1 VATVAEVLL
10 WGRTIGAVS
19 LEEGASIAAYQYAPA
34 FLASGIE
41 LSPISMP
48 LSPRVYQF
56 PSLPQVSFHGLPG
69 LLADSLPDKFGNALI
84 DAWLATQ
91 GRRPESF
98 NSVERLCYIGVRGM
112 GALEFAPAKGPPLRR
127 WAKVQVDELV
137 KLASQVLT
145 HRASLQVS
153 FAPGTRHHG
162 LQELLRVGTSAG
174 GARAKAI
181 VAWNRDTNEVRSGQV
196 KAPAGFDYWLLKFD
210 GVSANKDKELEDP
223 KGYTVIEYA
232 YALMAADAGIEMSE
246 CRLLEE
252 NGRRHFMTRRFDRL
266 SDGGKLHMQSLAA
279 LAHFDFNSAGAYSY
293 EQAFHVIKRLG
304 LSMRAREEQF
314 RRMIFNVVA
323 RNQDDHVKNIAFLMD
338 QAGAWSL
345 SPAFDVT
352 YAYNPTGLWTN
363 RHQMTIDGKTDDF
376 TLQDFKAVAQV
387 AGLKRGR
394 PEAILT
400 EVIDTVKE
408 WPRYAQT
415 AGVPGSQRDKIT
427 RTLRLKFDRRGIL
440 TSQR

>member
-1 VATVAEVLL
+1 VAAVAEVRL

-19 LEEGASIAAYQYAPA
+19 LEEGARICAFQYDPA

-41 LSPISMP
+41 LSPITLP
-48 LSPRVYQF
+48 LSRQIYQF
-56 PSLPQVSFHGLPG
+56 PSLAQVSFHGLPG

-91 GRRPESF
+91 GRRSETF
-98 NSVERLCYIGVRGM
+98 NAIERLCYIGVRGM
-112 GALEFAPAKGPPLRR
+112 GALEFAPARGPPLRR
-127 WAKVQVDELV
+127 SAKVNVDELV

-145 HRASLQVS
+145 HRGSLQVS
-153 FAPGTRHHG
+153 FAPGRRHEG
-162 LQELLRVGTSAG
+162 LQEMLRVGTSAG

-181 VAWNRDTNEVRSGQV
+181 VAWNPETNEVRSGQV

-210 GVSANKDKELEDP
+210 GVSANRDKELEDP

-279 LAHFDFNSAGAYSY
+279 LAHFDFNSAGTYAY
-293 EQAFHVIKRLG
+293 EQAFDVIKRLG
-304 LSMRAREEQF
+304 LSMYAREEQF
-314 RRMIFNVVA
+314 RRMIFNVAA

-338 QAGAWSL
+338 KTGAWSL

-352 YAYNPTGLWTN
+352 YAYNPKGLWTS
-363 RHQMTIDGKTDDF
+363 RHQMTINGKTDDF
-376 TLQDFKAVAQV
+376 TGEDFSAVAQV

-394 PEAILT
+394 PETILT
-400 EVIDTVKE
+400 EVMDTIKE
-408 WPRYAQT
+408 WPRYAKT
-415 AGVPGSQRDKIT
+415 AGVPGPQRDKIA
-427 RTLRLKFDRRGIL
+427 RTLRLKFDRRGNL
-440 TSQR
+440 TSQQ

>member
-1 VATVAEVLL
+1 MATVAEVRL

-19 LEEGASIAAYQYAPA
+19 LEEGARICAFQYDPA

-41 LSPISMP
+41 LAPIAMP
-48 LSPRVYQF
+48 LSRRIYQF
-56 PSLPQVSFHGLPG
+56 PSLAQVSFHGLPG
-69 LLADSLPDKFGNALI
+69 LLADSLPDRFGNALI

-98 NSVERLCYIGVRGM
+98 NAIERLGYIGVRGM
-112 GALEFAPAKGPPLRR
+112 GALEFAPTKGPPLRR
-127 WAKVQVDELV
+127 SAKVRVDQLV
-137 KLASQVLT
+137 KLASEVLT

-153 FAPGTRHHG
+153 FAPGRRHEG
-162 LQELLRVGTSAG
+162 LQEMLRVGTSAG

-181 VAWNRDTNEVRSGQV
+181 IAWNRSTNEVRSGQV
-196 KAPAGFDYWLLKFD
+196 KAPAGFEYWLLKFD

-232 YALMAADAGIEMSE
+232 YALMAAEAGIEMSE
-246 CRLLEE
+246 CGLMEE
-252 NGRRHFMTRRFDRL
+252 GGRRHFMTRRFDRL

-293 EQAFHVIKRLG
+293 EQAFDVIKRLG
-304 LSMRAREEQF
+304 LAMRAREQQF

-338 QAGAWSL
+338 KSGAWSL

-352 YAYNPTGLWTN
+352 YAYNPAGLWTS
-363 RHQMTIDGKTDDF
+363 RHQMTINGKTDEF
-376 TLQDFKAVAQV
+376 SREDFKAVAQA

-394 PEAILT
+394 SEAILS
-400 EVIDTVKE
+400 EVMDTVKK
-408 WPRYAQT
+408 WPRYAET
-415 AGVPGSQRDKIT
+415 AGVLGAQREQIT
-427 RTLRLKFDRRGIL
+427 RTLRLKFDRHGRL
-440 TSQR
+440 T

>member
-1 VATVAEVLL
+1 MATVAEVRL
-10 WGRTIGAVS
+10 WGRAIGAVS
-19 LEEGASIAAYQYAPA
+19 LEEGAGIAAFQYAPA

-41 LSPISMP
+41 LSPITMP
-48 LSPRVYQF
+48 LSPRIFQF
-56 PSLPQVSFHGLPG
+56 PSLPEVSFHGLPG
-69 LLADSLPDKFGNALI
+69 LLADSLPDRFGNALI

-112 GALEFAPAKGPPLRR
+112 GALEFAPAKGPPLQRS
-127 WAKVQVDELV
+127 AKVDVDELV

-153 FAPGTRHHG
+153 FAPGRRHEG
-162 LQELLRVGTSAG
+162 LQEMLRVGTSAG

-181 VAWNRDTNEVRSGQV
+181 VAWNRNTNEVRSGQV
-196 KAPAGFDYWLLKFD
+196 KAPDGFDYWLLKFD

-223 KGYTVIEYA
+223 QGYTVIEYA

-246 CRLLEE
+246 CRLMEE
-252 NGRRHFMTRRFDRL
+252 GGRRHFMTRRFDRL

-293 EQAFHVIKRLG
+293 EQAFDVIKRLG
-304 LSMRAREEQF
+304 LSMHAREQQF
-314 RRMIFNVVA
+314 RRMIFNVIG

-338 QAGAWSL
+338 RTGAWSL

-352 YAYNPTGLWTN
+352 YAYNPTGLWTS
-363 RHQMTIDGKTDDF
+363 RHQMTINGKSNDF
-376 TLQDFKAVAQV
+376 TREDFEAVAQV
-387 AGLKRGR
+387 AGLKRGKD
-394 PEAILT
+394 EAILT
-400 EVIDTVKE
+400 EVMDTVKD
-408 WPRYAQT
+408 WPRYAKT
-415 AGVPGSQRDKIT
+415 AGVPGSQRDQIT

-440 TSQR
+440 TSQP

>member
-1 VATVAEVLL
+1 VATVAEVRL

-19 LEEGASIAAYQYAPA
+19 LEEGARIAAFQYAPA

-41 LSPISMP
+41 LSPITMP
-48 LSPRVYQF
+48 LSRRVYQF

-69 LLADSLPDKFGNALI
+69 LLADSLPDKFGSTLI

-91 GRRPESF
+91 GRRPEGF
-98 NSVERLCYIGVRGM
+98 NAIERLCYIAVRGM

-127 WAKVQVDELV
+127 SAIVQVDELV
-137 KLASQVLT
+137 QLASQVLT
-145 HRASLQVS
+145 HRASLPVS
-153 FAPGTRHHG
+153 FAPGRRHDG
-162 LQELLRVGTSAG
+162 LQEILRVGTSAG

-196 KAPAGFDYWLLKFD
+196 KAPPGFDYWLLKFD
-210 GVSANKDKELEDP
+210 GVSANQDKEFEDP
-223 KGYTVIEYA
+223 EGYTVIEYA

-252 NGRRHFMTRRFDRL
+252 SGRRHFMTRRFDRL

-279 LAHFDFNSAGAYSY
+279 LAQFDFNSAGAHSY
-293 EQAFHVIKRLG
+293 EQAFDVIKRLG
-304 LSMRAREEQF
+304 LSMRAREQQF

-338 QAGAWSL
+338 KAGAWSL

-352 YAYNPTGLWTN
+352 YAYNPAGLWTN
-363 RHQMTIDGKTDDF
+363 RHQMTVNGKTDDF
-376 TLQDFKAVAQV
+376 TREDFGAVAQV
-387 AGLKRGR
+387 AGLKHGR

-400 EVIDTVKE
+400 EVMDTVKE
-408 WPRYAQT
+408 WPRYAKT
-415 AGVPGSQRDKIT
+415 AGVLRSQRDKIT
-427 RTLRLKFDRRGIL
+427 RTLRLKFDRHGML
-440 TSQR
+440 TSQL

>member
-1 VATVAEVLL
+1 VATVAEVRL

-19 LEEGASIAAYQYAPA
+19 LEEGGQIAAFQYAPA
-34 FLASGIE
+34 FLGSGIE
-41 LSPISMP
+41 LSPITMP
-48 LSPRVYQF
+48 LSQRVYQF
-56 PSLPQVSFHGLPG
+56 PSLREVSFHGLPG
-69 LLADSLPDKFGNALI
+69 LLADSLPDKFGSALI

-98 NSVERLCYIGVRGM
+98 NSIERLCYVGVRGM

-127 WAKVQVDELV
+127 SVKVHLDELV

-153 FAPGTRHHG
+153 FAPGRRHEG
-162 LQELLRVGTSAG
+162 LQEILRVGTSAG

-196 KAPAGFDYWLLKFD
+196 KAPPGFDYWLLKFD

-266 SDGGKLHMQSLAA
+266 SDGSKLHMQSLAA

-293 EQAFHVIKRLG
+293 EQAFDVIKRLG
-304 LSMRAREEQF
+304 LPMRAREQQF

-338 QAGAWSL
+338 KAGEWRL

-363 RHQMTIDGKTDDF
+363 RPQMTIDGKTDEF
-376 TLQDFKAVAQV
+376 AREDFKAVAEV

-394 PEAILT
+394 ADSILT
-400 EVIDTVKE
+400 EVMNTVKE
-408 WPRYAQT
+408 WPRYAKS
-415 AGVPGSQRDKIT
+415 AGVLSSQRGQIT
-427 RTLRLKFDRRGIL
+427 RTLRLKFDRHGVL
-440 TSQR
+440 KSQQ